1 MSISDGHAPRSICY
15 TKTMH
20 EPDVTETDF
29 PPLPPPPPMT
39 VEQRA
44 QAEASIQAALAREAE
59 RRARLMEMEECREAR
74 LAKCVAPGIM
84 AEEPPQEAVCDMETC
99 ASAPMESDV
108 CGDNIPRKRSC
119 RKLFGMFSRRRTADL
134 PTIDLPENKP
144 RKPNLHAANL
154 SFAARVIIWVRD
166 RYANNAPAIY
176 KAAYLSRKTYSAIIS
191 DENHVVSKRTA
202 IQLAFAL
209 RLTREEADLLLHAA
223 GYHLSR
229 SVVEDMIFDACLEA
243 SIHNLEDVNH
253 FLLAYECRPFVPQV

>member
-1 MSISDGHAPRSICY
+1 MSISDGHAPRPICY

-20 EPDVTETDF
+20 EPDENETAF

-39 VEQRA
+39 AEQRA
-44 QAEASIQAALAREAE
+44 LAEASIQAALAREAE
-59 RRARLMEMEECREAR
+59 RRARLMSLEEDREER
-74 LAKCVAPGIM
+74 C
-84 AEEPPQEAVCDMETC
+84 E
-99 ASAPMESDV
+99 DV
-108 CGDNIPRKRSC
+108 CMSAAMPEICLGALLKAPK
-119 RKLFGMFSRRRTADL
+119 KPLFGRLLRRRTAAL

-191 DENHVVSKRTA
+191 DEIHVVSKRTA

-243 SIHNLEDVNH
+243 NIHNLEDVNH
-253 FLLAYECRPFVPQV
+253 FLLAYECRPFVPQA

>member
-1 MSISDGHAPRSICY
+1 
-15 TKTMH
+15 MH
-20 EPDVTETDF
+20 EPDENETAF

-39 VEQRA
+39 AEQRA

-59 RRARLMEMEECREAR
+59 RQARLIEMEACWDA
-74 LAKCVAPGIM
+74 AP
-84 AEEPPQEAVCDMETC
+84 EEGFPPDMVDEDALEEDAC
-99 ASAPMESDV
+99 EIGNGPPAPMAPV
-108 CGDNIPRKRSC
+108 TCGGALPRAKRET
-119 RKLFGMFSRRRTADL
+119 RQFNLLSRLRSASFPDL
-134 PTIDLPENKP
+134 ALPENKP

-253 FLLAYECRPFVPQV
+253 FLLAHECRPFVPQD

>member
-1 MSISDGHAPRSICY
+1 
-15 TKTMH
+15 MH
-20 EPDVTETDF
+20 EPDENETDF

-39 VEQRA
+39 DEQRA
-44 QAEASIQAALAREAE
+44 QAEAAIQAALAREAE
-59 RRARLMEMEECREAR
+59 RQAHLMDEVCRDAAPIDEIVQESRCMGICSPAPL
-74 LAKCVAPGIM
+74 LAEI
-84 AEEPPQEAVCDMETC
+84 
-99 ASAPMESDV
+99 
-108 CGDNIPRKRSC
+108 CGGAGLPAKSERIRI
-119 RKLFGMFSRRRTADL
+119 GRRRRKAAL

>member
-1 MSISDGHAPRSICY
+1 
-15 TKTMH
+15 
-20 EPDVTETDF
+20 
-29 PPLPPPPPMT
+29 MT
-39 VEQRA
+39 TEQRT

-59 RRARLMEMEECREAR
+59 RRARRMSLEEDRKERCEMVCMSAAMPATCDGTVRETSER
-74 LAKCVAPGIM
+74 H
-84 AEEPPQEAVCDMETC
+84 
-99 ASAPMESDV
+99 
-108 CGDNIPRKRSC
+108 
-119 RKLFGMFSRRRTADL
+119 LFGRFLRRRKAFL
-134 PTIDLPENKP
+134 PAIDLPENKP
-144 RKPNLHAANL
+144 RKPDLHAANL

-243 SIHNLEDVNH
+243 NIHNLEDVNH
-253 FLLAYECRPFVPQV
+253 FLLAYECRPFVPQA

>member
-1 MSISDGHAPRSICY
+1 MQEND
-15 TKTMH
+15 
-20 EPDVTETDF
+20 ETDF
-29 PPLPPPPPMT
+29 PPVPPLPPIT
-39 VEQRA
+39 AEQRA
-44 QAEASIQAALAREAE
+44 RAEASIKAALAREAE
-59 RRARLMEMEECREAR
+59 RKARLMRSEEDREEQ
-74 LAKCVAPGIM
+74 C
-84 AEEPPQEAVCDMETC
+84 E
-99 ASAPMESDV
+99 DV
-108 CGDNIPRKRSC
+108 CMSAAMPEACAGAVPREI
-119 RKLFGMFSRRRTADL
+119 RKSHLFGRFVQRRKAAL
-134 PTIDLPENKP
+134 PAIDLPENKP

-243 SIHNLEDVNH
+243 NIHNLEDVNH
-253 FLLAYECRPFVPQV
+253 FLLAYECRPFVPQT

>member
-1 MSISDGHAPRSICY
+1 MSIQNGHARPPFCY
-15 TKTMH
+15 TKLMH
-20 EPDVTETDF
+20 ENNETDF

-39 VEQRA
+39 AEQREM
-44 QAEASIQAALAREAE
+44 AETSIRAAIAREAE
-59 RRARLMEMEECREAR
+59 RHALVMEEDACGFDACGAMALEPDI
-74 LAKCVAPGIM
+74 CGI
-84 AEEPPQEAVCDMETC
+84 AV
-99 ASAPMESDV
+99 
-108 CGDNIPRKRSC
+108 PRKKS
-119 RKLFGMFSRRRTADL
+119 SRRSFNLFSQRLKAAL
-134 PTIDLPENKP
+134 PTIELPENKP
-144 RKPNLHAANL
+144 RKPDLHAANL

-202 IQLAFAL
+202 VQLAFAL

-243 SIHNLEDVNH
+243 KIHNLEDVNH
-253 FLLAYECRPFVPQV
+253 FLLAYECRPFVPQE

>member
-1 MSISDGHAPRSICY
+1 
-15 TKTMH
+15 MH
-20 EPDVTETDF
+20 EPDETEADF

-39 VEQRA
+39 AEQRA
-44 QAEASIQAALAREAE
+44 RAEASIQAALAREAE
-59 RRARLMEMEECREAR
+59 RRARLLNLEEVREKR
-74 LAKCVAPGIM
+74 CENVCMSVAM
-84 AEEPPQEAVCDMETC
+84 QAVCGG
-99 ASAPMESDV
+99 AV
-108 CGDNIPRKRSC
+108 PRKRHMKY
-119 RKLFGMFSRRRTADL
+119 RFGRLLQRRAADL

-166 RYANNAPAIY
+166 RYANNAHAIY
-176 KAAYLSRKTYSAIIS
+176 KAAYHSRKTYSAIIS

-243 SIHNLEDVNH
+243 NIHNLEDVNH
-253 FLLAYECRPFVPQV
+253 FLLAYECRPFVPQD

>member
-1 MSISDGHAPRSICY
+1 MSISDGHAPRPICY

-20 EPDVTETDF
+20 EPEEIESDF

-39 VEQRA
+39 EEQRA
-44 QAEASIQAALAREAE
+44 QAEASIQAALACEAA
-59 RRARLMEMEECREAR
+59 RKARLMEMEECREAR
-74 LAKCVAPGIM
+74 YEM
-84 AEEPPQEAVCDMETC
+84 ASMPAAIPEACGGALLETSGKFLI
-99 ASAPMESDV
+99 SA
-108 CGDNIPRKRSC
+108 
-119 RKLFGMFSRRRTADL
+119 LSRRRRAVL

-243 SIHNLEDVNH
+243 HIHNLEDVNH
-253 FLLAYECRPFVPQV
+253 FLLAYECRPFVPQD

>member
-1 MSISDGHAPRSICY
+1 MSISDGHAPRPICY
-15 TKTMH
+15 TKSMH
-20 EPDVTETDF
+20 EPDENETDF

-39 VEQRA
+39 AEQHA

-59 RRARLMEMEECREAR
+59 RQARAMDAEI
-74 LAKCVAPGIM
+74 AP
-84 AEEPPQEAVCDMETC
+84 EMETC
-99 ASAPMESDV
+99 GEAVPPGRTVAPRPPLASGEIHPKLLGTFS
-108 CGDNIPRKRSC
+108 KRI
-119 RKLFGMFSRRRTADL
+119 KAAL

-243 SIHNLEDVNH
+243 NIHNLEDVNH
-253 FLLAYECRPFVPQV
+253 FLLAYEGRPFVPQA

>member
-1 MSISDGHAPRSICY
+1 
-15 TKTMH
+15 MH
-20 EPDVTETDF
+20 EPDETDF
-29 PPLPPPPPMT
+29 PPLPPPPPLT
-39 VEQRA
+39 AERRA

-59 RRARLMEMEECREAR
+59 RRARLMSLEEDREER
-74 LAKCVAPGIM
+74 S
-84 AEEPPQEAVCDMETC
+84 ETVCMLPAMLE
-99 ASAPMESDV
+99 V
-108 CGDNIPRKRSC
+108 CGDAVPRDIHK
-119 RKLFGMFSRRRTADL
+119 KHLFGRLLRRRTAAL

-191 DENHVVSKRTA
+191 DENHIVSKRTA

-243 SIHNLEDVNH
+243 NIHNLEDVNH
-253 FLLAYECRPFVPQV
+253 FLLAYECRPFVPQT

>member
-1 MSISDGHAPRSICY
+1 
-15 TKTMH
+15 MH
-20 EPDVTETDF
+20 ENDETETDF
-29 PPLPPPPPMT
+29 PPLPPPPTMT
-39 VEQRA
+39 AEQRA

-59 RRARLMEMEECREAR
+59 RRARLMSIEADREELCTDACMSP
-74 LAKCVAPGIM
+74 AMP
-84 AEEPPQEAVCDMETC
+84 AVCAGALPLE
-99 ASAPMESDV
+99 
-108 CGDNIPRKRSC
+108 IRKKR
-119 RKLFGMFSRRRTADL
+119 LFGSLLRRRAAAL
-134 PTIDLPENKP
+134 PAIDLPENKP

-243 SIHNLEDVNH
+243 NIHSLEDVNH
-253 FLLAYECRPFVPQV
+253 FLLAYECRPFVPQD

>member
-1 MSISDGHAPRSICY
+1 
-15 TKTMH
+15 MH
-20 EPDVTETDF
+20 EPDENENAF

-39 VEQRA
+39 AEQRA

-59 RRARLMEMEECREAR
+59 RHARRMEMEECCEM
-74 LAKCVAPGIM
+74 AP
-84 AEEPPQEAVCDMETC
+84 QF
-99 ASAPMESDV
+99 DV
-108 CGDNIPRKRSC
+108 CGGAVPPGESLPR
-119 RKLFGMFSRRRTADL
+119 LLDAFSRRRKAAL
-134 PTIDLPENKP
+134 PAIDLPENKP

-176 KAAYLSRKTYSAIIS
+176 KYSAIIS
-191 DENHVVSKRTA
+191 DENHGVSKRTA

-243 SIHNLEDVNH
+243 KIHNLEDVNH
-253 FLLAYECRPFVPQV
+253 FLLAHECRPFVPQD

>member
-1 MSISDGHAPRSICY
+1 MSISDGHAPRPICY

-20 EPDVTETDF
+20 EPDETETDF

-39 VEQRA
+39 AEQRA

-59 RRARLMEMEECREAR
+59 RRARTMDADECNEPASVGRGVLDAPNVEMLQEAR
-74 LAKCVAPGIM
+74 CLEIAP
-84 AEEPPQEAVCDMETC
+84 ETEAC
-99 ASAPMESDV
+99 AGALPLE
-108 CGDNIPRKRSC
+108 IRKKR
-119 RKLFGMFSRRRTADL
+119 LFGSLLRRRAAAL
-134 PTIDLPENKP
+134 PAIDLPENKP

>member
-1 MSISDGHAPRSICY
+1 MSISDGHAPRQICY

-20 EPDVTETDF
+20 EPEEIESDF
-29 PPLPPPPPMT
+29 PPLPPLPPMT
-39 VEQRA
+39 EEQRA
-44 QAEASIQAALAREAE
+44 QAEASIQAAIAREAA
-59 RRARLMEMEECREAR
+59 RKARLMEMEECREAR
-74 LAKCVAPGIM
+74 CEM
-84 AEEPPQEAVCDMETC
+84 ASMPAAIEPDA
-99 ASAPMESDV
+99 
-108 CGDNIPRKRSC
+108 CGGVLREIIEKH
-119 RKLFGMFSRRRTADL
+119 LVGAFSRRRRAAL
-134 PTIDLPENKP
+134 PMIDLPENKP

-243 SIHNLEDVNH
+243 RIHNLEDVNY
-253 FLLAYECRPFVPQV
+253 FLLAHECRPFVPQD

>member
-1 MSISDGHAPRSICY
+1 
-15 TKTMH
+15 MH
-20 EPDVTETDF
+20 EPDENETAF

-39 VEQRA
+39 AEQRA
-44 QAEASIQAALAREAE
+44 LAEASIQAALAREAE
-59 RRARLMEMEECREAR
+59 RHARRMEMEECRE
-74 LAKCVAPGIM
+74 K
-84 AEEPPQEAVCDMETC
+84 
-99 ASAPMESDV
+99 ASLP
-108 CGDNIPRKRSC
+108 
-119 RKLFGMFSRRRTADL
+119 DL
-134 PTIDLPENKP
+134 DLPENKP
-144 RKPNLHAANL
+144 RKPDLHAANL

-191 DENHVVSKRTA
+191 DENHGVSKRTA

-243 SIHNLEDVNH
+243 KIHSLEDVNH
-253 FLLAYECRPFVPQV
+253 FLLAHECRPFVPQD

>member
-1 MSISDGHAPRSICY
+1 
-15 TKTMH
+15 MH
-20 EPDVTETDF
+20 ENDEIDF
-29 PPLPPPPPMT
+29 PPIPPPPPMT
-39 VEQRA
+39 AEQRT

-59 RRARLMEMEECREAR
+59 RQAHLIGMEACWDATLDDEIEQQSRCMELCIPTPLLAEICGGAGLPAKSERLRI
-74 LAKCVAPGIM
+74 G
-84 AEEPPQEAVCDMETC
+84 
-99 ASAPMESDV
+99 
-108 CGDNIPRKRSC
+108 
-119 RKLFGMFSRRRTADL
+119 RRRGKAAL

-243 SIHNLEDVNH
+243 NIHNLEDVNH
-253 FLLAYECRPFVPQV
+253 FLLAYECRPFVPQT

>member
-1 MSISDGHAPRSICY
+1 
-15 TKTMH
+15 MH
-20 EPDVTETDF
+20 EPDETETDF

-39 VEQRA
+39 EEQRA

-59 RRARLMEMEECREAR
+59 RRAHLMSLEEDREEQCENVCMSAA
-74 LAKCVAPGIM
+74 LPEVCVGALLKAP
-84 AEEPPQEAVCDMETC
+84 EKP
-99 ASAPMESDV
+99 
-108 CGDNIPRKRSC
+108 
-119 RKLFGMFSRRRTADL
+119 LFGRLLRRRAAAL

-243 SIHNLEDVNH
+243 NIHNLEDVNH
-253 FLLAYECRPFVPQV
+253 FLLAYECRPFVPQT

>member
-1 MSISDGHAPRSICY
+1 MSIPDGHALPPVCY
-15 TKTMH
+15 TRRMQ
-20 EPDVTETDF
+20 ENDETDF
-29 PPLPPPPPMT
+29 PPIPPPPPMT
-39 VEQRA
+39 AEQREM
-44 QAEASIQAALAREAE
+44 AEASIQAALAREAE
-59 RRARLMEMEECREAR
+59 RRARLMSRGEDREERCKTVCKSAVMPETCGDALREA
-74 LAKCVAPGIM
+74 
-84 AEEPPQEAVCDMETC
+84 AEKP
-99 ASAPMESDV
+99 
-108 CGDNIPRKRSC
+108 
-119 RKLFGMFSRRRTADL
+119 LFGRRLRRRKVARL
-134 PTIDLPENKP
+134 PIDLPENKP

-243 SIHNLEDVNH
+243 HIHNLEDVNQ
-253 FLLAYECRPFVPQV
+253 LLTAYECRPFVPQA

>member
-1 MSISDGHAPRSICY
+1 
-15 TKTMH
+15 MH
-20 EPDVTETDF
+20 ETDDTETEF
-29 PPLPPPPPMT
+29 LSLPPPPPMT
-39 VEQRA
+39 AEQRA
-44 QAEASIQAALAREAE
+44 RAEASIQAALAREAE
-59 RRARLMEMEECREAR
+59 RKARLMCLEADFDEELCE
-74 LAKCVAPGIM
+74 K
-84 AEEPPQEAVCDMETC
+84 VCM
-99 ASAPMESDV
+99 SAAMPEV
-108 CGDNIPRKRSC
+108 CGGATPREI
-119 RKLFGMFSRRRTADL
+119 RKSHLFGRFVQRRKAAI
-134 PTIDLPENKP
+134 PAIDLPENKP

-209 RLTREEADLLLHAA
+209 RLTREETDLLLHAA

-243 SIHNLEDVNH
+243 KIHNLEDVNR
-253 FLLAYECRPFVPQV
+253 FLLAYECRPFVQQD

>member
-1 MSISDGHAPRSICY
+1 
-15 TKTMH
+15 MH
-20 EPDVTETDF
+20 EPDETETDF

-39 VEQRA
+39 AEQRA

-59 RRARLMEMEECREAR
+59 RHARLMSLKEDREDR
-74 LAKCVAPGIM
+74 C
-84 AEEPPQEAVCDMETC
+84 ENVCM
-99 ASAPMESDV
+99 SAAMPEV
-108 CGDNIPRKRSC
+108 CGDAVPRETHK
-119 RKLFGMFSRRRTADL
+119 KHLFGRFLLRRTAAL

-243 SIHNLEDVNH
+243 NIHNLEDVNH
-253 FLLAYECRPFVPQV
+253 FLLAYECRPFVPQT

>member
-1 MSISDGHAPRSICY
+1 
-15 TKTMH
+15 
-20 EPDVTETDF
+20 
-29 PPLPPPPPMT
+29 MT
-39 VEQRA
+39 AEQRA

-59 RRARLMEMEECREAR
+59 RHARRMEMEECREKA
-74 LAKCVAPGIM
+74 A
-84 AEEPPQEAVCDMETC
+84 
-99 ASAPMESDV
+99 
-108 CGDNIPRKRSC
+108 
-119 RKLFGMFSRRRTADL
+119 L

-191 DENHVVSKRTA
+191 DENHGVSKRTA

-243 SIHNLEDVNH
+243 KIHSLEDVNH
-253 FLLAYECRPFVPQV
+253 FLLAHECRPFVPQD

>member
-1 MSISDGHAPRSICY
+1 MSISNGHVPHPVCY
-15 TKTMH
+15 TKAMH
-20 EPDVTETDF
+20 ENDETDF
-29 PPLPPPPPMT
+29 PPIPPPPPMT
-39 VEQRA
+39 AEQRA
-44 QAEASIQAALAREAE
+44 QAEASILAALAREAE
-59 RRARLMEMEECREAR
+59 RQARLM
-74 LAKCVAPGIM
+74 
-84 AEEPPQEAVCDMETC
+84 DTETC
-99 ASAPMESDV
+99 WDAALKDEIVQESCCMAASSPDLPAPDI
-108 CGDNIPRKRSC
+108 CGSAVPPTKREK
-119 RKLFGMFSRRRTADL
+119 RWVGRRRRSASLPDL
-134 PTIDLPENKP
+134 DLPENKP

-202 IQLAFAL
+202 VQLAFAL

-243 SIHNLEDVNH
+243 NIHNLEDVNH
-253 FLLAYECRPFVPQV
+253 FLLAYECRPFVPQA

>member
-1 MSISDGHAPRSICY
+1 
-15 TKTMH
+15 MH
-20 EPDVTETDF
+20 EPDENETDF
-29 PPLPPPPPMT
+29 PPLQPPPPMT
-39 VEQRA
+39 AEQHA

-59 RRARLMEMEECREAR
+59 RQAHLIGMEACWDATLDDEIEQQSRCSELCSPAPL
-74 LAKCVAPGIM
+74 LAEI
-84 AEEPPQEAVCDMETC
+84 
-99 ASAPMESDV
+99 
-108 CGDNIPRKRSC
+108 CGGAGLPAKSERIRI
-119 RKLFGMFSRRRTADL
+119 GRRRRKAALPDL
-134 PTIDLPENKP
+134 DLPENKP

-229 SVVEDMIFDACLEA
+229 NVVEDMIFDACLEA
-243 SIHNLEDVNH
+243 NIHNLEDVNH
-253 FLLAYECRPFVPQV
+253 FLLAYECRPFVPQT